1 LKFFF
6 DNNLSRHLAHGI
18 RELSALTAGVEEV
31 IHLTDRFEK
40 NASDLKWI
48 GELSQDGP
56 WYIVSID
63 RFKKQHGAEREAIRR
78 AGHTVFVLDSQWSK
92 HGFWMQTER
101 FVRWWPQIVDYSDR
115 VSGGAYR
122 VPWQHSPSA
131 KFQAISF

>member
-18 RELSALTAGVEEV
+18 RELSAITKGVDEV
-31 IHLTDRFEK
+31 IHLTDRFTKDATDIEWI
-40 NASDLKWI
+40 SDLT
-48 GELSQDGP
+48 QDGP

-63 RFKKQHGAEREAIRR
+63 RFRKQHGAEREAIRR

-101 FVRWWPQIVDYSDR
+101 LVRWWPQIVDYSDR

-122 VPWQHSPSA
+122 VPWQHASRA
-131 KFQAISF
+131 KLQAISF